1 MKQQFAAKHPWT
13 ILAAGAAIQVLTG
26 LPAAWGVFQQP
37 VMEEYGLS
45 EQGAGYAFALLIAAF
60 GVGCVLGGFLQDKKG
75 PRCAALWGTALL
87 CGGFFAAA
95 FLPGRTGWGFFLA
108 FSIPAGLGTAFLY
121 PSIQSCAQK
130 WYAGRKGLATGV
142 IGGAVGLSGAFLTLF
157 VRAALRGF
165 GPVQGIR
172 GAFWALGALTLPVCL
187 AGSAVLSDPPQ
198 KKQQPSGKNT
208 LDLSP
213 GQMLRTKQYW
223 LCAGAVCF
231 STPAVLLFSPII
243 LRLGMERGL
252 DETAALWSI
261 VLGSVGSAA
270 GRMLM
275 PMLSDHIGRRATACA
290 VGGVL
295 GSAGL
300 VGGGVLRRAHL
311 LLLGV
316 GGGAACPFHRPVRSA
331 PCGGELRLSGLG
343 AERGQPCVPLC
354 SQSAGAG
361 ERAAPACHGRCGGGL
376 CGHLGAASGG
386 ERPALKRAKSK
397 GCKKFAGAYGR
408 IDKNLT
414 TVLYKAVEMTV
425 SDG

>member
-26 LPAAWGVFQQP
+26 IPAAWGVFQQP
-37 VMEEYGLS
+37 VMDEYGLS
-45 EQGAGYAFALLIAAF
+45 EQGAGYAFGILIAAF
-60 GVGCVLGGFLQDKKG
+60 GVGCVIGGFLQDSRG

-95 FLPGRTGWGFFLA
+95 MLPGGSAGSFFLA

-142 IGGAVGLSGAFLTLF
+142 IGGAVGLSGAFLTVF
-157 VRAALRGF
+157 VRTAVRGF
-165 GPVQGIR
+165 GIVQGIR
-172 GAFWALGALTLPVCL
+172 GAFWGLGALTLPVCL

-243 LRLGMERGL
+243 LKLGVERGL
-252 DETAALWSI
+252 DENAALWSV

-270 GRMLM
+270 GRLLM
-275 PMLSDHIGRRATACA
+275 PLLSDKIGRRPTDLILFGVSLGLSA
-290 VGGVL
+290 VFLFARGWAVVAVY
-295 GSAGL
+295 AGL
-300 VGGGVLRRAHL
+300 TFCYSALAAVLPALSTDLFGLPHAGVNYGFLALGQSVGSL
-311 LLLGV
+311 LFPCIADFWGFEQGRHILAIA
-316 GGGAACPFHRPVRSA
+316 GAAAGFACIWAVTPVRRE
-331 PCGGELRLSGLG
+331 P
-343 AERGQPCVPLC
+343 Q
-354 SQSAGAG
+354 
-361 ERAAPACHGRCGGGL
+361 
-376 CGHLGAASGG
+376 
-386 ERPALKRAKSK
+386 
-397 GCKKFAGAYGR
+397 KKP
-408 IDKNLT
+408 N
-414 TVLYKAVEMTV
+414 
-425 SDG
+425 

>member
-75 PRCAALWGTALL
+75 PRCAALW
-87 CGGFFAAA
+87 
-95 FLPGRTGWGFFLA
+95 
-108 FSIPAGLGTAFLY
+108 GTAFLY

-213 GQMLRTKQYW
+213 EQMLRTKQYW

-243 LRLGMERGL
+243 LKLGMERGL

-275 PMLSDHIGRRATACA
+275 PMLSDHIGRRATD
-290 VGGVL
+290 L
-295 GSAGL
+295 GLFAASLGLSAAFWAARGWWVVVCYAGL
-300 VGGGVLRRAHL
+300 TFCYSALAAVLPALSTDLFGLPHAGVNYGFLALGQSVGSLAFPFAANLLALENGRHL
-311 LLLGV
+311 LAMA
-316 GGGAACPFHRPVRSA
+316 GAAAGFAAIWALHPVQKDPR
-331 PCGGELRLSGLG
+331 
-343 AERGQPCVPLC
+343 
-354 SQSAGAG
+354 
-361 ERAAPACHGRCGGGL
+361 
-376 CGHLGAASGG
+376 
-386 ERPALKRAKSK
+386 
-397 GCKKFAGAYGR
+397 
-408 IDKNLT
+408 
-414 TVLYKAVEMTV
+414 
-425 SDG
+425 